1 MAPMNKESRRAVV
14 ANLLQLAD
22 SPDYQD
28 RADAGRA
35 MASFVEMPETR
46 VALQQLLL
54 DADDTFVTR
63 VTAEALLQRHD
74 APGLA
79 AVAQA
84 LASAD
89 ANHGDWL
96 HTAIVDVFMIYASE
110 RDVAVRTCEALIE
123 GGDLPVARGAARVRD
138 ILTQINPVLRPVDK
152 Q

>member
-1 MAPMNKESRRAVV
+1 MNTESRRAVV
-14 ANLLQLAD
+14 ATLLQLAD

-46 VALQQLLL
+46 AALQQLLL

-63 VTAEALLQRHD
+63 VTAEALLRRHD
-74 APGLA
+74 VPGLS

-89 ANHGDWL
+89 ANHDNWL
-96 HTAIVDVFMIYASE
+96 SSAIVDVFMIDSSE
-110 RDVAVRTCEALIE
+110 RDIAVRTCEALIE
-123 GGDLPVARGAARVRD
+123 GADLPVSQGAARARD
-138 ILTQINPVLRPVDK
+138 ILTELNPVLRPVDK
-152 Q
+152 H